1 MQESDVTQL
10 LAQYRQGDQAALN
23 AAMTSVYEE
32 LRRVARGMMR
42 QERPNHTLQATA
54 LLHEALLKLGG
65 QSPAALANRS
75 QLVSIGAMLMRRIL
89 VDVARARL
97 AAKRGEGKVDADW
110 TMVLQASVDDRQV
123 IEMSEA
129 LERLAKKDERSAKA
143 IELRYFGGFEVQEI
157 SETLGVSL
165 ATVKRDLQYGKAWL
179 RSEIAGEQ

>member
-1 MQESDVTQL
+1 
-10 LAQYRQGDQAALN
+10 
-23 AAMTSVYEE
+23 
-32 LRRVARGMMR
+32 
-42 QERPNHTLQATA
+42 
-54 LLHEALLKLGG
+54 
-65 QSPAALANRS
+65 
-75 QLVSIGAMLMRRIL
+75 MRRIL

-110 TMVLQASVDDRQV
+110 TMVLQAAVDDRQV

-129 LERLAKKDERSAKA
+129 LDRLAQKDERTAKA

-179 RSEIAGEQ
+179 RSEIAGEP